1 MKMWHTSKIFLGS
14 CRSLHVELNNAYH
27 SNQQLGDSPWLGL
40 PLHKSSRLSMSFM
53 WLQSICPI
61 WHPSRD
67 SRDWQFTPH
76 PNYPTSSP
84 HPKLSKISLPV
95 WVGLS
100 RSEALTWLPLIPLG
114 RLRSSQLPVESESLC
129 NSTKIQEIQEI
140 EEEGLMTWWAQPG
153 PKKPP
158 YTIYDGLL
166 RQSNHKP

>member
-27 SNQQLGDSPWLGL
+27 SNQQLGDSPWRGL

-76 PNYPTSSP
+76 PNYPTSS
-84 HPKLSKISLPV
+84 KIIQNLST
-95 WVGLS
+95 GLS

-140 EEEGLMTWWAQPG
+140 QEEGLMSSTRTQ
-153 PKKPP
+153 KPP
-158 YTIYDGLL
+158 YTIYDCLL